1 MKKVIFLLLLVPL
14 VSFGQ
19 SQMLNGIE
27 INAPL
32 GFKKTGNLEWEK
44 DDDIIV
50 VGSVKQIWSDSD
62 IKKGIS
68 QETRGSS
75 FIKFFELEI
84 NGINHFISLNKGKNG
99 YSILMTGVRK
109 NEHTYF
115 VTVGVNP
122 ENYLSQKKAFD
133 EGFQHLSYMIVRLL
147 NY

>member
-1 MKKVIFLLLLVPL
+1 MKKLLLVLLLLPL

-27 INAPL
+27 VNAPL

-44 DDDIIV
+44 DDDIIIV
-50 VGSVKQIWSDSD
+50 SSIKQIWSDSD

-84 NGINHFISLNKGKNG
+84 NGINHFIALNRGKNG
-99 YSILMTGVRK
+99 YSILMTGVKK
-109 NEHTYF
+109 NERIYF
-115 VTVGVNP
+115 VTVGINP

-133 EGFQHLSYMIVRLL
+133 EGMQHISYMIARLL
-147 NY
+147 VF